1 MIDLNSTIKVGTAIV
16 LYDGVCGL
24 CNRFVK
30 LVLSQDRAEL
40 FMFASLQSD
49 FAYRL
54 LSKYGADPRDLNT
67 LYVIADY
74 GLPTERVLSRAKAAI
89 FVFSQLGGLWS
100 LAKLLNLAPDF
111 LLNACYRVIASSRYK
126 LFGKYDSCLMP
137 DPQLKE
143 RFIEI

>member
-1 MIDLNSTIKVGTAIV
+1 MIDLNSRIKAGSAIM

-30 LVLSQDRAEL
+30 LVLTYDHSKR

-54 LSKYGADPRDLNT
+54 LSKYGSDPRDLNS

-74 GLPTERVLSRAKAAI
+74 GLPTEKLLSKARAAI
-89 FVFSQLGGLWS
+89 FAFAQLGGLWR
-100 LAKLLNLAPDF
+100 LTNLLNLLPEF
-111 LLNACYRVIASSRYK
+111 LLNAGYRLIASSRYR

-137 DPQLKE
+137 APQLKE
-143 RFIEI
+143 RFIEV